1 VLLKSE
7 YSLCLPQSLFHRNET
22 PNGSRTHLPSQPLR
36 TLLLTSHSSI
46 LDACLTST
54 KAILASCAAND
65 YGCLCD
71 QYTNV
76 LTCYNNCPDDPG
88 RFGIQQEVTQNCAA
102 NKAYGTTS
110 TIPKDT
116 ATKTTATSAAAST
129 GTGTAVTTG
138 FGTGSSST
146 GTSSGSASGSTH
158 TGAAQ
163 RVVVSGGLVGLAG
176 GVFGLLL

>member
-1 VLLKSE
+1 MRFAAIFLAATAGLAAA
-7 YSLCLPQSLFHRNET
+7 QSVT
-22 PNGSRTHLPSQPLR
+22 VTSSAAVPS
-36 TLLLTSHSSI
+36 TSSPSNCAAQDI